1 MGYCDVE
8 QFSLE
13 MNRDHSVIFE
23 IVPKYCISDSFV
35 DYGGYC
41 ISSKGIL
48 PIVLMSYF
56 QIFDPFSA
64 YVCTWCVSQGSK
76 FIGLLVDTFLLQQHL
91 LKRLVF
97 PHQIFSV
104 HCLVDNQLTINVR
117 AYLWTLSFIPL
128 IPIVSTC
135 QYHLVLIT
143 VAL

>member
-1 MGYCDVE
+1 
-8 QFSLE
+8 
-13 MNRDHSVIFE
+13 MNRDHSVTFE
-23 IVPKYCISDSFV
+23 IAPKYRILDSFV
-35 DYGGYC
+35 DYEGYS

-56 QIFDPFSA
+56 QIFDPFSV
-64 YVCTWCVSQGSK
+64 YVCTWYVSQGSK

-91 LKRLVF
+91 FKRLVF
-97 PHQIFSV
+97 PHQIFSAL
-104 HCLVDNQLTINVR
+104 CLVDSQLSINVR
-117 AYLWTLSFIPL
+117 VYLWTLSYISL

>member
-1 MGYCDVE
+1 MSYCDVE
-8 QFSLE
+8 WFSLE

-23 IVPKYCISDSFV
+23 IAPKYCISDSLV
-35 DYGGYC
+35 DYEGYF

-56 QIFDPFSA
+56 QIFDPFSV
-64 YVCTWCVSQGSK
+64 YVRMWCVSQGSK
-76 FIGLLVDTFLLQQHL
+76 LIGVLVDTFLLQQHL

-97 PHQIFSV
+97 PCQIFSAL
-104 HCLVDNQLTINVR
+104 CLVDNQLTINVR